1 VVGWGAPRESS
12 PPPKVLGVFGPT
24 ASGKSAVAAALADRL
39 GTEVVSADAMQVYR
53 QIPILTNQPDRPTR
67 LVAIRDLTEEMS
79 VAEYA
84 GHAHE
89 AIDELVARAGVAV
102 VAGGTGL
109 YFRAALGELDI
120 PPAPEPGTRERLQ
133 AIYDAD
139 PALAY
144 ARLTELD
151 PEAAAIV
158 HRNDGRRVV
167 RALELAEMGA
177 SIVPREAELWSA
189 ATRHP
194 SVIVGLDVPRE
205 VLERRIRERTN
216 SMLARGLLD
225 EVRAVGALR
234 PSRTA
239 EKALGLRELRELPVE
254 TALEQLA
261 ARTIRYAAYQRK
273 WMRRIQGIVMIDAD
287 RPPQEVADAILE
299 VARAR

>member
-1 VVGWGAPRESS
+1 M
-12 PPPKVLGVFGPT
+12 VLGVFGPT
-24 ASGKSAVAAALADRL
+24 ASGKSAVAEALADRL

-53 QIPILTNQPDRPTR
+53 QLPILTNQPDRPTR
-67 LVAIRDLTEEMS
+67 LVAVRELTEEMS
-79 VAEYA
+79 VAQYA
-84 GHAHE
+84 ELAHE
-89 AIDELVARAGVAV
+89 AIDELVARVGVAV

-120 PPAPEPGTRERLQ
+120 PPAPEPGRRERLEDV
-133 AIYDAD
+133 YDAD
-139 PALAY
+139 PALAHE
-144 ARLTELD
+144 RLAERD
-151 PEAAAIV
+151 PNAAATV
-158 HRNDGRRVV
+158 HRNDRRRVV

-177 SIVPREAELWSA
+177 SIVPQEAELWSP

-194 SVIVGLDVPRE
+194 SLVVGLDVPRE
-205 VLERRIRERTN
+205 VLERRIRERTT
-216 SMLARGLLD
+216 SMLARGVLD
-225 EVRAVGALR
+225 EVRAVSAL
-234 PSRTA
+234 PVSRTA

-273 WMRRIQGIVMIDAD
+273 WMRRIPGIVMIDAD